1 MTNRERLENAGIVDP
16 DATWSQQQTNAI
28 ESLTA
33 GEVDALISVKDKVD
47 DVFPLTGEP
56 AAPIQRFS

>member
-28 ESLTA
+28 ESLTS
-33 GEVDALISVKDKVD
+33 GEVEALISVREKIDA
-47 DVFPLTGEP
+47 VFPLTGEP

>member
-16 DATWSQQQTNAI
+16 NATWSQQQTNAI

-33 GEVDALISVKDKVD
+33 GEVDALISVKDKVE

-56 AAPIQRFS
+56 VAPIQRFS